1 MDPRSSNV
9 DGPNPDYSNYTRT
22 WNPDTNLYEVT
33 NLITGETHYESSTGE
48 IVDVVPNTSLVRV
61 TDPETGAVR
70 YLNPKT
76 GAVYNY
82 NSSTGAYTNDNTNNL
97 STHTITSSGRS
108 YYTSVSGGVVEV
120 NEYGRIAYT
129 DPQTGSVFYSDPETG
144 LVSYLNADTGETVYV
159 DPITKRVGFMRRD
172 GYIVFTN
179 SAGNNYYVNIRTGV
193 MTDDITL
200 HDFENVFQSM
210 R

>member
-1 MDPRSSNV
+1 MK
-9 DGPNPDYSNYTRT
+9 
-22 WNPDTNLYEVT
+22 
-33 NLITGETHYESSTGE
+33 NLITGETYYESSTGE
-48 IVDVVPNTSLVRV
+48 TVDSVTNTPLVRV
-61 TDPETGAVR
+61 LNPQTGAVR

-82 NSSTGAYTNDNTNNL
+82 SASTGAYTNDNLNNL

-120 NEYGRIAYT
+120 DEYGRIEYT
-129 DPQTGSVFYSDPETG
+129 HPQNGSVLYSDPDTG
-144 LVSYLNADTGETVYV
+144 LVTYVNAETGETIYV
-159 DPITKRVGFMRRD
+159 DPITKSIGFMRSD
-172 GYIVFTN
+172 GYLVFTN
-179 SAGNNYYVNIRTGV
+179 SAGKNYYVNIRSGV

-200 HDFENVFQSM
+200 HDYDHIFQSM